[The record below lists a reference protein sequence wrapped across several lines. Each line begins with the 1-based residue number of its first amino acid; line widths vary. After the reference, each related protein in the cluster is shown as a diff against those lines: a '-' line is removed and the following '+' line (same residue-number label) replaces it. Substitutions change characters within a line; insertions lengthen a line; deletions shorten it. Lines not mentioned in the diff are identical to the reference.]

1 MKKRYGTVLLGG
13 SMLAL
18 GYASRHPDAVVI
30 ERGELLA
37 PEYTACF
44 RPAPAEEAEP
54 ACGLRDFLHSC
65 GVIEADGA
73 VQTLPL
79 LPALCGF
86 VLERKIPVQLLTA
99 FVSARR
105 EGEDWALTVCHNGG
119 LQEIHAG
126 QVIDTRTPAGGPC
139 FFHVICNEPP
149 ADLEKK
155 LAAAAPEKTAVS
167 AVHTR
172 RASYLTFRLPPDT
185 GLAAARELALHTFA
199 GAFPGGEAKI
209 SVMGFALDRRPGAP
223 RTDQSGSWRHLPG
236 SDAEGPL
243 SAWQIGERLAQEEG
257 Y

>member
-1 MKKRYGTVLLGG
+1 MKERYGTILLGG

-18 GYASRHPDAVVI
+18 GYASRHPDVVVV

-44 RPAPAEEAEP
+44 RPATTEKAEP
-54 ACGLRDFLHSC
+54 VCGLREFLRSR

-86 VLERKIPVQLLTA
+86 VLEREIPVQLLTA

-105 EGEDWALTVCHNGG
+105 EGGDWVVTVCHNGG
-119 LQEIHAG
+119 LQEVRAV

-139 FFHVICNEPP
+139 FFHLVCNEPP
-149 ADLEKK
+149 VSLEEK
-155 LAAAAPEKTAVS
+155 LTAAVPEGVEVL

-172 RASYLTFRLPPDT
+172 RASFLTFRLPPET
-185 GLAAARELALHTFA
+185 TLPAARELALRTFA
-199 GAFPGGEAKI
+199 AAFPDGEAKI
-209 SVMGFALDRRPGAP
+209 SVMGFALDRRPGGLCGEA
-223 RTDQSGSWRHLPG
+223 DNGWRQVPG
-236 SDAEGPL
+236 SEAEGPL
-243 SAWQIGERLAQEEG
+243 SAWRRGEKIAEEEG
-257 Y
+257 F